1 MRRVFM
7 TKIDKDHVTLVK
19 RVFYTIGILILYRL
33 ISFVTIP
40 GVDAKS
46 LMKVSN
52 STSLTMLSMFSGGGF
67 QTFSILSMGVTAY
80 VTAQIIVQLLQSNV
94 IPKLTEWSKQGQTG
108 RNKLNQLTRWLTL
121 ILGFAQSVGVTAGIN
136 TMSTGFL
143 LDNSWTNYV
152 VIGMVLTA
160 GTFLAMWMGDQITEK
175 GVGNGVSVIICAG
188 IVSRWPELWNQ
199 LMKLI
204 NKSRVATPVLLTT
217 LIIGLLLLVLLIV
230 WFNNSERRIPIQYAR
245 HETGTGSESFLP
257 FKVNVP
263 GVVPIIFASS
273 ILAIPQ
279 TILMFFK
286 NESSKIW
293 YRVLANFFTLS
304 TSTGVLIYGLLIIV
318 FTYLYSSIQI
328 EPGKLA
334 ENFQRQE
341 AYIPGVYPGNP
352 TANYVQAVLNEL
364 ALPGS
369 LFLVVI
375 SVVPLLISNRMSPSI
390 QLGISG
396 SSLLIVVGVITE
408 MVRQI
413 KGLVTKNEYPG
424 FLNKEYS
431 FKE

>member
-1 MRRVFM
+1 M